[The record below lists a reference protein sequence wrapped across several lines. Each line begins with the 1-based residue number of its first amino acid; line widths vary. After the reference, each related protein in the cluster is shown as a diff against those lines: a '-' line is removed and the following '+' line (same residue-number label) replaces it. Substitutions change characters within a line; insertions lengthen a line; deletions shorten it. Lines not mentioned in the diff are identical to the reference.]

1 MKKKSFLAILCS
13 AALFLQLAPA
23 VLPNDVLSDAT
34 TDEFGLMPYMSEDGS
49 KNIYIL

>member
-23 VLPNDVLSDAT
+23 VLADDVLSDAT
-34 TDEFGLMPYMSEDGS
+34 TDEIVRACVHS
-49 KNIYIL
+49 KKVV